1 MPGQISVEVYSDESL
16 HAAKIFGH
24 QNTYFGYFFNMVSFF
39 QKSHRGE
46 IIFQNSNVFFLTC
59 VSIEARNL
67 GASIEKY
74 DSQDV

>member
-1 MPGQISVEVYSDESL
+1 
-16 HAAKIFGH
+16 
-24 QNTYFGYFFNMVSFF
+24 MVSFF